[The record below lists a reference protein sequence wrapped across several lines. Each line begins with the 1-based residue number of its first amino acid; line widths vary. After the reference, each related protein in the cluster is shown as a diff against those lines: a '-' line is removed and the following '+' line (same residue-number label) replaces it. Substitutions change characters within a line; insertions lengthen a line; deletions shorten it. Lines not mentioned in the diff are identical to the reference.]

1 MRTLSLQ
8 IVPKIYSLRKCPI
21 AEVDIAKTTEVG
33 TVSSLAKSKKV
44 KVEPKIPN
52 SEDVSIVKSSAHKS
66 KKVKV
71 EPEIPQSVVTDPD
84 LEDVSIVKVSAYK
97 STIVKVEPEFPQS
110 VVTVTSSVRSKKHKP
125 AVVTNENQ
133 GITPK
138 VAQVDENAAIV
149 VGQSKGRNGTK
160 NIRQIKQTRT
170 SVLGPM
176 QITGSDDDELDADE
190 VDFHRRQAEAVAK
203 LKLQQEQQKQTPKE
217 KLEVMIKQEQ
227 QKQKAANIKS
237 AKGRK
242 SQLQKQK
249 QQSRSEWFNPEKYDT
264 KRIRHPPPVKKVPLE
279 GAQIYCGKCNEVFD
293 DVSELTA
300 HEKTCYVGRHY
311 KCPQPGCSHVNAQ
324 KSLLH
329 QHIKAVHYCD
339 PFLCTICAETFV
351 YKKSLDKHLKRVH
364 KAGPQ
369 SFKYVCPECGKG
381 TDDRTQYGIHLEG
394 HDHLRRYSC
403 NVCGQVFY
411 AQSQLTTHLKNS
423 CVSSTN
429 TSSSFECSVCRQHY
443 KTEDRYRE
451 HFRSDHINTE
461 NLKPYFCED
470 CISRYYTESGF
481 QRHQDRCKGI
491 V

>member
-1 MRTLSLQ
+1 MSALSLQ
-8 IVPKIYSLRKCPI
+8 IAPKIYSLRKW
-21 AEVDIAKTTEVG
+21 
-33 TVSSLAKSKKV
+33 
-44 KVEPKIPN
+44 PKIPE
-52 SEDVSIVKSSAHKS
+52 SEDVSIEKSSAHKS

-71 EPEIPQSVVTDPD
+71 EPEIPQSVVTDPKS
-84 LEDVSIVKVSAYK
+84 EDVSVEKSSAHK
-97 STIVKVEPEFPQS
+97 SKKVKVEPEFPQS
-110 VVTVTSSVRSKKHKP
+110 VVTVTSSSVRSKKRKL

-133 GITPK
+133 GIIAT
-138 VAQVDENAAIV
+138 VDENAAIV

-160 NIRQIKQTRT
+160 NIRQIKQTRK

-176 QITGSDDDELDADE
+176 QITGSDDEELDADE
-190 VDFHRRQAEAVAK
+190 ADFHKRQAAAVAK
-203 LKLQQEQQKQTPKE
+203 LKLQQEQQKQTQKE
-217 KLEVMIKQEQ
+217 QLEVMIKQER
-227 QKQKAANIKS
+227 QKQKVANIKS
-237 AKGRK
+237 AKGSK

-249 QQSRSEWFNPEKYDT
+249 QQSRSEWFDPEKYDT
-264 KRIRHPPPVKKVPLE
+264 KWIRHPPPVKKVLPA
-279 GAQIYCGKCNEVFD
+279 GAEIYCRKCNEVFD

-339 PFLCTICAETFV
+339 PFLCTICAETFM

-364 KAGPQ
+364 KVGPQ

-381 TDDRTQYGIHLEG
+381 TDDRTEYGIHLDR
-394 HDHLRRYSC
+394 HDNLKRYSC

-429 TSSSFECSVCRQHY
+429 TSSSFECSVCGQHY

-461 NLKPYFCED
+461 NPKPYFCED
-470 CISRYYTESGF
+470 CISRFYTESGF

>member
-1 MRTLSLQ
+1 MSALSLQ
-8 IVPKIYSLRKCPI
+8 IAPKIYSLRKW
-21 AEVDIAKTTEVG
+21 
-33 TVSSLAKSKKV
+33 
-44 KVEPKIPN
+44 PKIPK
-52 SEDVSIVKSSAHKS
+52 SEDVSIEKSSAHKS

-71 EPEIPQSVVTDPD
+71 EPEIPQSVVTDPE
-84 LEDVSIVKVSAYK
+84 LEDVSVEKSSAHK
-97 STIVKVEPEFPQS
+97 SKKVKVEPEFPQS
-110 VVTVTSSVRSKKHKP
+110 VVTVTSSSVRSKKCKL

-133 GITPK
+133 GI
-138 VAQVDENAAIV
+138 VATVDENAAIV

-160 NIRQIKQTRT
+160 NIRQIKQTRK

-176 QITGSDDDELDADE
+176 QITGSDDEELDADE
-190 VDFHRRQAEAVAK
+190 ADFRKRQAAAVAK
-203 LKLQQEQQKQTPKE
+203 LKLQQEQQKQTQKE
-217 KLEVMIKQEQ
+217 QLEVMIKQEQ

-237 AKGRK
+237 AKGSK

-249 QQSRSEWFNPEKYDT
+249 QQSRSEWFDPEKYDT
-264 KRIRHPPPVKKVPLE
+264 KWIRHPPPVKKVLPA
-279 GAQIYCGKCNEVFD
+279 GAEIYCGKCNEVFD

-300 HEKTCYVGRHY
+300 HEKTCYVGRRY

-364 KAGPQ
+364 KVGPQ

-381 TDDRTQYGIHLEG
+381 TDDRTEYGIHLDR
-394 HDHLRRYSC
+394 HNNLKRYSC
-403 NVCGQVFY
+403 NVCGQAFY

-429 TSSSFECSVCRQHY
+429 TSSSFECSVCGQHY

-461 NLKPYFCED
+461 NPKPYFCED
-470 CISRYYTESGF
+470 CISRFYTESGF